1 MRISTLR
8 SFRAFP
14 AFKMNGTPS
23 HLHTHSNISRS
34 TTTRLAMTGRSLHH
48 LSDGNNR
55 LAMAESSLSK
65 LQTEHSIRCRTCN
78 TCNDREPSWVP
89 DGIMCQRG
97 KDECRQLSR
106 ANQKSLPAEKMS
118 STLYVASASEWRLA
132 AKGHNTCNPG
142 SATATAPWYLYQT
155 KQG

>member
-8 SFRAFP
+8 SFKAFP

-48 LSDGNNR
+48 LSHGNNR
-55 LAMAESSLSK
+55 LAMAESSLSE
-65 LQTEHSIRCRTCN
+65 LQTEHSI
-78 TCNDREPSWVP
+78 
-89 DGIMCQRG
+89 
-97 KDECRQLSR
+97 
-106 ANQKSLPAEKMS
+106 LPAEKMS

-132 AKGHNTCNPG
+132 AKGHNTCDPG
-142 SATATAPWYLYQT
+142 SATATAPWYLSCGLLFAAWYISYLLTDCQDST
-155 KQG
+155 HFFRSTAPPSELLQSKIPWK